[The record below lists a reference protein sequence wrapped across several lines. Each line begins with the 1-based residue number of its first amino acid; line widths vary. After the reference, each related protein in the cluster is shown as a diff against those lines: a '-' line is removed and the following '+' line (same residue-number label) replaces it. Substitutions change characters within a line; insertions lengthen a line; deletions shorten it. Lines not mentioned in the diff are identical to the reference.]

1 MPDQIIKIVNK
12 YDEALNK
19 ADSEKYKLSIQFSL
33 DSFTF
38 CIFDE
43 KTNKFLSIESI
54 TIENPNRVDIFCSLI
69 KQFFS
74 AHSWLN
80 LKFKSTNIIYETRKS
95 TLIPSPLF
103 DETEKDTYSD
113 FNFTHEEDHCVYYD
127 KLTSLDAFNLYAVPV
142 QLKNTLSELFPDHNL
157 LSHSGSLIECLLI
170 LYKNLPVQKRVF
182 VNVRNSY
189 LDIAI
194 TEGKKLL
201 YFNSFTYKTKE
212 DFIYYVIFVLEQL
225 DLNPE
230 EIELVFSGFIDKN
243 TELFDIAYKYVRNI
257 QFPKLTNTF
266 RYSYIFNDIPS
277 HYYFNL
283 LNITLCEL

>member
-19 ADSEKYKLSIQFSL
+19 ADSEKYKLSIQLSL
-33 DSFTF
+33 DGFSF

-43 KTNKFLSIESI
+43 NTNKFLSIESI

-80 LKFKSTNIIYETRKS
+80 LKFKSTNIIYETQKS

-103 DETEKDTYSD
+103 DEAEKNTYSD
-113 FNFTHEEDHCVYYD
+113 FNFTPEEDHCVYYD
-127 KLTSLDAFNLYAVPV
+127 KMISLDAFNLYTVPV
-142 QLKNTLSELFPDHNL
+142 QLKNTLNELFQDHKL
-157 LSHSGSLIECLLI
+157 LSHSGSLIESLLI

-189 LDIAI
+189 LDIVI

-230 EIELVFSGFIDKN
+230 EIELLFSGFINKN
-243 TELFDIAYKYVRNI
+243 AELFGIVYKYVRNI
-257 QFPKLTNTF
+257 QFPKLTNSF

>member
-19 ADSEKYKLSIQFSL
+19 ADSEKYKLSIQLSL
-33 DSFTF
+33 DGFSF

-43 KTNKFLSIESI
+43 NTNKFLSIESVS
-54 TIENPNRVDIFCSLI
+54 IENSNRVDISCSLI
-69 KQFFS
+69 KQFFL

-80 LKFKSTNIIYETRKS
+80 LKFKSTNIIYETQKS

-103 DETEKDTYSD
+103 DETEKNTYSD
-113 FNFTHEEDHCVYYD
+113 FNFTPEEDHCVYYD
-127 KLTSLDAFNLYAVPV
+127 KLTGLDAFNLYTVPV
-142 QLKNTLSELFPDHNL
+142 QIKNTLNELFPDHKL
-157 LSHSGSLIECLLI
+157 LSHCGSLIESLWI

-189 LDIAI
+189 LDIVI

-201 YFNSFTYKTKE
+201 YFNSFTYTTKE
-212 DFIYYVIFVLEQL
+212 DFIYYIIFVLEQL

-230 EIELVFSGFIDKN
+230 EIELIFSGFIDKN
-243 TELFDIAYKYVRNI
+243 TELFDIVYKYVRNV